1 MHLLQLVLVIKTA
14 AVQYVIKEWKE
25 TGHDC
30 LEHENHSLPLN
41 ETDGNLDNEKLE
53 KWHFG

>member
-1 MHLLQLVLVIKTA
+1 MYLLQLVLVIKTA
-14 AVQYVIKEWKE
+14 AVQDVIKEWKE
-25 TGHDC
+25 TGHAC
-30 LEHENHSLPLN
+30 LEHENHSLPLH